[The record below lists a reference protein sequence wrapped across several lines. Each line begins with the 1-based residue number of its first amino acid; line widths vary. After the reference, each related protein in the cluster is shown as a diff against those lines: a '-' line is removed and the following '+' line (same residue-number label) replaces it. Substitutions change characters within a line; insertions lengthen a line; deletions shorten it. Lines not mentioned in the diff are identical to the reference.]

1 MLLSQ
6 GTAGSFAY
14 LENLAN
20 NIASIPLGAA
30 VAIMRHNDIDSAVAM
45 TLLRMYGYNAW
56 ILPVGVCGLR
66 GTSSTA
72 VSSGLTARSQTVG
85 GVITDQTTGT
95 VSSTIYWTACQPR
108 LGLRLLSYFAINF
121 IFAEASFHDVFRAP
135 PQLLSFYVL
144 ISKIFLPLVLF
155 SIKAGNNLQQFIMY
169 LMNYRI
175 IT

>member
-108 LGLRLLSYFAINF
+108 LGLK
-121 IFAEASFHDVFRAP
+121 
-135 PQLLSFYVL
+135 LLSFYVL